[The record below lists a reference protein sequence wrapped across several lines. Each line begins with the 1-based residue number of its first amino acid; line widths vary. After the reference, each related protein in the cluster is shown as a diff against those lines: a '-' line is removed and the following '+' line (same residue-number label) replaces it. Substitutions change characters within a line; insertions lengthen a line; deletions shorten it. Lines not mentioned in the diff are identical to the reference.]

1 MSNNEEQY
9 TPELNNVGGDGN
21 CFFYALYQAL
31 QNSNLLTKIP
41 TINKDINIDNE
52 QNFSNT
58 FRKYLSTEPNYVV
71 ALNQIVDGVCDNT
84 MGIDNFYQPGQ
95 GNTGYSDIMYNT
107 FVDKTTNTLKNIDCA
122 KKDKI
127 VDALQKGIATNKEY
141 VGNLEV
147 GIVEEILKRD
157 AGITVYIITKKPIV
171 TKETKSG
178 AIEYTFTYDKGVTT
192 FAGNTTTVQFNPLDN
207 IVLYNQ
213 GANHYQWFNMTEPE
227 KTPLTTSSLT
237 GKPKITNVS
246 TGQFKAEYPDGNV
259 YEGQMTN
266 VNLAT
271 GDGICEGQGTMT
283 FQNNKNGYEKYVG
296 GWFNGLM
303 SGQGT
308 MDFENSDD
316 GYLKYVGNWLNG
328 EMNGSGNLT
337 FDGTKQLNK
346 YNTERGS
353 ILNKITTFL
362 NEKQDAV
369 TSTST
374 SSNPSSSILEQT
386 LAADKNVQ
394 DTSTYTDYFG
404 TATSKFQSKPT
415 NNISERG
422 NPNEEIYDTY
432 EGNFINGKMDTTGN
446 KTKGVLKF
454 QLYNNGTSDIYDAY
468 IGDFK
473 EGKMTGAGLFFVNYN
488 SATNPSKYNPTI
500 GSENSAKY
508 TYAAPASAALAST
521 VSQNQ
526 PILNFVDG
534 YPEYDGTFDNRGRRL
549 LGILRFPNDNVYI
562 GPFVNGEISGKGILM
577 YGYES
582 TPSNSGSGLPIGPVS
597 SSTSITGSPAPG
609 APAGS
614 ITTGTAPG
622 SPPGSNI
629 ASNIAS
635 GIASNTPPSSP
646 SNTPPSSPKSAAKP
660 VVSISS
666 GPVTTNTGSNIASGI
681 ASNTSP
687 SPKSAAKPVVSI
699 SSGLATTTSSTA
711 PTPPPKLAPIYKIIS
726 DRTFNFIDNRGF
738 NIFYKGLKTDWLPAK
753 IGDTVTTDFNP
764 VGSIK
769 FTTGDA
775 IYCSATLIAKSK
787 NNKKKIN
794 PGKKGFVFIESID
807 KTPITKGGSK
817 YQMKGGAGPEDQAFF
832 FGEFSNND
840 IVNGQLYF
848 ENEDMYSGKFV
859 NGQMQ
864 DTNGLMIFEN
874 NDRYIGSFKNGKRE
888 GKGIMQFFSDLSV
901 DNDYNKY
908 EGNWSDD
915 KMNGYG
921 KLSTM
926 KYDNGTDTLVKI
938 IYEGEF
944 VNDEQACFGACQTK
958 TTGNGRK
965 IFPNGDVYNGDFV
978 NGNIQGTGVVKF
990 FIADFKD
997 GDKVEV
1003 NIGGNWKSGT
1013 ITKTF
1018 NTVLLDENKT
1028 LQTVN
1033 DIKDIRR
1040 PITDA
1045 VYKFEYTGTVK
1056 GNFVT
1061 GLQVLPGDPNS
1072 IVNKG
1077 INTVDKL
1084 LNDIPGL
1091 GLNVNLNKAL
1101 NLDLNN
1107 ANNYINGKGKMVYVN
1122 NNNNIVGEYIGDFVN
1137 GQREGQGTYLNNLD
1151 NTTYEGAWLNNK
1163 HSGKGKLTDNKS
1175 RKVLYEGEWKND
1187 KRYSTSVDPKLISKM
1202 LKINVVTNVPGYQ
1215 KFKLKANM
1223 LDKNLGSQDF
1233 TYFYPLKKINKSFID
1248 NRPKSLWAK
1257 QFFDEGL
1264 FRSLVMDSGSYYP
1277 KSLKEAKDAG
1287 YIDSNI
1293 KTTLDYLFYT
1303 GRTLNLGGQPFVI
1316 AGYIWEP
1323 GTWNMDLKVDKEDIN
1338 QQLDIRRYA
1347 NNPRLQYQLLKKEI
1361 ENGKTLLDE
1370 SDESL
1375 MQGQNYTGPK
1385 SDASQLLQQLGR
1397 INLNN
1402 IGTGIKEKEEEE
1414 PTTTNAPTSLNT
1426 PISLT
1431 TSPSLGQITPLTSSA
1446 LVPVNNT
1453 STSISPTSTTVKEV
1467 KQSDETLSLQNFF
1480 ISGDYSTVEDKQTYY
1495 WNIITELLNK
1505 PPTDSIIL
1513 ESISQNNFFDRGF
1526 DITNKKN
1533 YERLVRGDKT
1543 LSIDKRGSG
1552 TKLLC
1557 YDGITT
1563 VSNNKPNM
1571 VDKMFGL
1578 VYDAIEMYNG
1588 EQNMENCNLDKSR
1601 DRILINKSNST
1612 PYTLQELLNNYKS
1625 KYDNTSD
1632 NNDTIIYKICSFF
1645 LINYEIKIFILN
1657 NIEVSQ
1663 SRGTTKNSLL
1673 IEPYD
1678 IISDTK
1684 GTSTSSSTTPI
1695 KPSLYLFLLKTDDNN
1710 IFLIKFTFVRIK
1722 EPQKK
1727 CCNFSIFNV
1736 TLKKDTNGDD
1746 ILIIPPVYMICL
1758 FEFSKQINKNNAF
1771 YNNVLTKECKEIN
1784 DKALQI
1790 ISEKDKTTKSG
1801 KKMVPS
1807 TAAKRASNFITSLKG
1822 IFSVKIITDTFPA
1835 LAGGSSLIQSGG
1847 AFYNTV
1853 SSNPAARQQLE
1864 FGTSPLSYYVT
1875 VYLEL
1880 EKGKVLTASNL
1891 VKAKCDTNYNKLL
1904 YDFSR
1909 FIGKDFVLPPDYKKL
1924 PDSVLNDK
1932 RLIEDSKR
1940 YPNSSRSQY
1949 YNPNSSSRNNYNYN
1963 SNNSSSRTNYNN
1975 YNNNMRYSRR
1985 RGGKKSNKKSR
1996 KNKDK
2001 NPYDFSS

>member
-1 MSNNEEQY
+1 
-9 TPELNNVGGDGN
+9 
-21 CFFYALYQAL
+21 
-31 QNSNLLTKIP
+31 
-41 TINKDINIDNE
+41 
-52 QNFSNT
+52 
-58 FRKYLSTEPNYVV
+58 
-71 ALNQIVDGVCDNT
+71 
-84 MGIDNFYQPGQ
+84 
-95 GNTGYSDIMYNT
+95 
-107 FVDKTTNTLKNIDCA
+107 
-122 KKDKI
+122 
-127 VDALQKGIATNKEY
+127 
-141 VGNLEV
+141 
-147 GIVEEILKRD
+147 
-157 AGITVYIITKKPIV
+157 
-171 TKETKSG
+171 
-178 AIEYTFTYDKGVTT
+178 
-192 FAGNTTTVQFNPLDN
+192 
-207 IVLYNQ
+207 
-213 GANHYQWFNMTEPE
+213 
-227 KTPLTTSSLT
+227 
-237 GKPKITNVS
+237 
-246 TGQFKAEYPDGNV
+246 
-259 YEGQMTN
+259 
-266 VNLAT
+266 
-271 GDGICEGQGTMT
+271 
-283 FQNNKNGYEKYVG
+283 
-296 GWFNGLM
+296 
-303 SGQGT
+303 
-308 MDFENSDD
+308 
-316 GYLKYVGNWLNG
+316 
-328 EMNGSGNLT
+328 
-337 FDGTKQLNK
+337 
-346 YNTERGS
+346 
-353 ILNKITTFL
+353 
-362 NEKQDAV
+362 
-369 TSTST
+369 
-374 SSNPSSSILEQT
+374 
-386 LAADKNVQ
+386 
-394 DTSTYTDYFG
+394 
-404 TATSKFQSKPT
+404 
-415 NNISERG
+415 
-422 NPNEEIYDTY
+422 
-432 EGNFINGKMDTTGN
+432 
-446 KTKGVLKF
+446 
-454 QLYNNGTSDIYDAY
+454 
-468 IGDFK
+468 
-473 EGKMTGAGLFFVNYN
+473 
-488 SATNPSKYNPTI
+488 
-500 GSENSAKY
+500 
-508 TYAAPASAALAST
+508 
-521 VSQNQ
+521 
-526 PILNFVDG
+526 
-534 YPEYDGTFDNRGRRL
+534 
-549 LGILRFPNDNVYI
+549 
-562 GPFVNGEISGKGILM
+562 M

-582 TPSNSGSGLPIGPVS
+582 TPSNPGSGLPIGPVS

-609 APAGS
+609 SPAPGAPVGS

-635 GIASNTPPSSP
+635 
-646 SNTPPSSPKSAAKP
+646 
-660 VVSISS
+660 
-666 GPVTTNTGSNIASGI
+666 NTGSNTV
-681 ASNTSP
+681 SNTGPTGS
-687 SPKSAAKPVVSI
+687 
-699 SSGLATTTSSTA
+699 ATTGSATA
-711 PTPPPKLAPIYKIIS
+711 TPVASVNANLDKQNYMILNNNTGVYINTLKNQERKKKWLA
-726 DRTFNFIDNRGF
+726 
-738 NIFYKGLKTDWLPAK
+738 
-753 IGDTVTTDFNP
+753 VQ
-764 VGSIK
+764 
-769 FTTGDA
+769 TGDE
-775 IYCSATLIAKSK
+775 IEINKTCDLNDPRQNNFCVATLITK
-787 NNKKKIN
+787 NDIARSNLYPNIN
-794 PGKKGFVFIESID
+794 IGDKGHVLVSSFKPTS
-807 KTPITKGGSK
+807 GGNH
-817 YQMKGGAGPEDQAFF
+817 MKGGAGPENQAFF

-874 NDRYIGSFKNGKRE
+874 NDRYSGSFKNGKRE

-915 KMNGYG
+915 KMSGYG

-958 TTGNGRK
+958 TTGKGRK

-978 NGNIQGTGVVKF
+978 NGKIEGTGAVKF

-1003 NIGGNWKSGT
+1003 NINGNWKPGAIIGT
-1013 ITKTF
+1013 FK
-1018 NTVLLDENKT
+1018 TVLLDDNKT

-1040 PITDA
+1040 PITDV

-1056 GNFVT
+1056 GNLVT

-1072 IVNKG
+1072 NINKG
-1077 INTVDKL
+1077 INKVDNF
-1084 LNDIPGL
+1084 LNNIPGL

-1107 ANNYINGKGKMVYVN
+1107 ANNYINGNGKMVYVN
-1122 NNNNIVGEYIGDFVN
+1122 NNNNIVGEYTGDFVN
-1137 GQREGQGTYLNNLD
+1137 GQREGQGFYTYLD
-1151 NTTYEGAWLNNK
+1151 NTNNQLTYEGAWLNDK
-1163 HSGKGKLTDNKS
+1163 QSGKGKLIDNKS

-1187 KRYSTSVDPKLISKM
+1187 KRYSTNVDPKMISKM

-1215 KFKLKANM
+1215 KFKLKASM

-1323 GTWNMDLKVDKEDIN
+1323 GTWNMDLKVDKEDIT

-1361 ENGKTLLDE
+1361 ENGKNLLDD

-1402 IGTGIKEKEEEE
+1402 TGTGIKEEKEEEE
-1414 PTTTNAPTSLNT
+1414 PTTTTNTPTSLNT
-1426 PISLT
+1426 T
-1431 TSPSLGQITPLTSSA
+1431 SLGQNVYGQNVSNQNVSNQNVSGQNVSLTPTTGA
-1446 LVPVNNT
+1446 LVTKKNT
-1453 STSISPTSTTVKEV
+1453 GIPAITTSTTVKEV
-1467 KQSDETLSLQNFF
+1467 NQSDETLSLQNFF
-1480 ISGDYSTVEDKQTYY
+1480 ISGDYSTVEGKQTYY
-1495 WNIITELLNK
+1495 FNIITELLNK
-1505 PPTDSIIL
+1505 APKDSIIL
-1513 ESISQNNFFDRGF
+1513 ESINQNNFFNTRVDT
-1526 DITNKKN
+1526 INKNN
-1533 YERLVRGDKT
+1533 YDRLVRGDKT

-1563 VSNNKPNM
+1563 VSNNESNM

-1588 EQNMENCNLDKSR
+1588 EQNMKNCNLDNIK
-1601 DRILINKSNST
+1601 DRILMDNKTSA
-1612 PYTLQELLNNYKS
+1612 PYTLQELLNNYKN

-1632 NNDTIIYKICSFF
+1632 DNDTIIYKICSFF
-1645 LINYEIKIFILN
+1645 LINYGLKIFILN
-1657 NIEVSQ
+1657 NVKVSQ

-1684 GTSTSSSTTPI
+1684 GTSTSSSITPI

-1710 IFLIKFTFVRIK
+1710 IFLIKFTFVRIE

-1758 FEFSKQINKNNAF
+1758 FEFSKQINKNIAF
-1771 YNNVLTKECKEIN
+1771 YNDVLTKECEELRN
-1784 DKALQI
+1784 KALKI
-1790 ISEKDKTTKSG
+1790 ISDKDKTTKSG
-1801 KKMVPS
+1801 KKMVLSRP
-1807 TAAKRASNFITSLKG
+1807 AERASNFITSLKG
-1822 IFSVKIITDTFPA
+1822 IFGVKIITDIFSELA
-1835 LAGGSSLIQSGG
+1835 AGGSSLIQSGG

-1949 YNPNSSSRNNYNYN
+1949 YNPNSRSNSRSNYN
-1963 SNNSSSRTNYNN
+1963 NNNNN
-1975 YNNNMRYSRR
+1975 YNNMKYSRR

-2001 NPYDFSS
+2001 TPYDFSS

>member
-1 MSNNEEQY
+1 MQ
-9 TPELNNVGGDGN
+9 TGDE
-21 CFFYALYQAL
+21 
-31 QNSNLLTKIP
+31 IE
-41 TINKDINIDNE
+41 INKTCNLNSTDIN
-52 QNFSNT
+52 
-58 FRKYLSTEPNYVV
+58 
-71 ALNQIVDGVCDNT
+71 
-84 MGIDNFYQPGQ
+84 
-95 GNTGYSDIMYNT
+95 
-107 FVDKTTNTLKNIDCA
+107 
-122 KKDKI
+122 
-127 VDALQKGIATNKEY
+127 
-141 VGNLEV
+141 
-147 GIVEEILKRD
+147 
-157 AGITVYIITKKPIV
+157 
-171 TKETKSG
+171 
-178 AIEYTFTYDKGVTT
+178 
-192 FAGNTTTVQFNPLDN
+192 PLC
-207 IVLYNQ
+207 I
-213 GANHYQWFNMTEPE
+213 
-227 KTPLTTSSLT
+227 
-237 GKPKITNVS
+237 
-246 TGQFKAEYPDGNV
+246 
-259 YEGQMTN
+259 
-266 VNLAT
+266 
-271 GDGICEGQGTMT
+271 
-283 FQNNKNGYEKYVG
+283 
-296 GWFNGLM
+296 
-303 SGQGT
+303 
-308 MDFENSDD
+308 
-316 GYLKYVGNWLNG
+316 
-328 EMNGSGNLT
+328 
-337 FDGTKQLNK
+337 
-346 YNTERGS
+346 
-353 ILNKITTFL
+353 
-362 NEKQDAV
+362 
-369 TSTST
+369 
-374 SSNPSSSILEQT
+374 
-386 LAADKNVQ
+386 
-394 DTSTYTDYFG
+394 
-404 TATSKFQSKPT
+404 
-415 NNISERG
+415 
-422 NPNEEIYDTY
+422 
-432 EGNFINGKMDTTGN
+432 
-446 KTKGVLKF
+446 
-454 QLYNNGTSDIYDAY
+454 
-468 IGDFK
+468 
-473 EGKMTGAGLFFVNYN
+473 
-488 SATNPSKYNPTI
+488 
-500 GSENSAKY
+500 
-508 TYAAPASAALAST
+508 
-521 VSQNQ
+521 
-526 PILNFVDG
+526 
-534 YPEYDGTFDNRGRRL
+534 
-549 LGILRFPNDNVYI
+549 
-562 GPFVNGEISGKGILM
+562 
-577 YGYES
+577 
-582 TPSNSGSGLPIGPVS
+582 
-597 SSTSITGSPAPG
+597 
-609 APAGS
+609 
-614 ITTGTAPG
+614 
-622 SPPGSNI
+622 
-629 ASNIAS
+629 
-635 GIASNTPPSSP
+635 
-646 SNTPPSSPKSAAKP
+646 
-660 VVSISS
+660 
-666 GPVTTNTGSNIASGI
+666 
-681 ASNTSP
+681 
-687 SPKSAAKPVVSI
+687 
-699 SSGLATTTSSTA
+699 
-711 PTPPPKLAPIYKIIS
+711 
-726 DRTFNFIDNRGF
+726 
-738 NIFYKGLKTDWLPAK
+738 
-753 IGDTVTTDFNP
+753 
-764 VGSIK
+764 
-769 FTTGDA
+769 
-775 IYCSATLIAKSK
+775 ATLITK
-787 NNKKKIN
+787 NDKGRNTKYPDIIV
-794 PGKKGFVFIESID
+794 GKKGNVLVSSFKSIS
-807 KTPITKGGSK
+807 GGNH
-817 YQMKGGAGPEDQAFF
+817 MKGGAGPEKQALF

-888 GKGIMQFFSDLSV
+888 GKGIMQFFSDFSG
-901 DNDYNKY
+901 DNYKKY

-915 KMNGYG
+915 KTNGYG

-926 KYDNGTDTLVKI
+926 KYVFTGTNDTLVKI

-958 TTGNGRK
+958 TTGTGRK
-965 IFPNGDVYNGDFV
+965 IFPNGDVYNGNFV
-978 NGNIQGTGVVKF
+978 NGKIEGTGTVKF

-1003 NIGGNWKSGT
+1003 NINGNWKPGT
-1013 ITKTF
+1013 IIGTF
-1018 NTVLLDENKT
+1018 NTVLLDDNKT

-1072 IVNKG
+1072 IINKG
-1077 INTVDKL
+1077 INTVDKGINAINTKL
-1084 LNDIPGL
+1084 DL

-1215 KFKLKANM
+1215 KFKLKASM

-1402 IGTGIKEKEEEE
+1402 IGTGIKEQEEEEKE
-1414 PTTTNAPTSLNT
+1414 PTTTNTSTSLNT
-1426 PISLT
+1426 SLT
-1431 TSPSLGQITPLTSSA
+1431 TSPSNTSLGSNQITPLTSNTGA
-1446 LVPVNNT
+1446 LVPVNTT
-1453 STSISPTSTTVKEV
+1453 STSIGPTATTNTTVKEV

-1495 WNIITELLNK
+1495 WNIITELLDKVKN
-1505 PPTDSIIL
+1505 SIIL
-1513 ESISQNNFFDRGF
+1513 ESISQNNFFNQGF
-1526 DITNKKN
+1526 DIKIKKN

-1543 LSIDKRGSG
+1543 LSIDKKGTG

-1563 VSNNKPNM
+1563 VSNNKSNM
-1571 VDKMFGL
+1571 VDKLFGL

-1588 EQNMENCNLDKSR
+1588 KENMENCKLDNKK
-1601 DRILINKSNST
+1601 DRILMNKLTSA
-1612 PYTLQELLNNYKS
+1612 PYTLQELLNDYKS

-1632 NNDTIIYKICSFF
+1632 SNDTIIYKICSFF

-1657 NIEVSQ
+1657 NLEVSQ
-1663 SRGTTKNSLL
+1663 SRSVTKNSLL
-1673 IEPYD
+1673 IEPYQT
-1678 IISDTK
+1678 IPATK
-1684 GTSTSSSTTPI
+1684 GTSTSTSSSTTPI

-1736 TLKKDTNGDD
+1736 NLKTNTTTSNSNDN

-1771 YNNVLTKECKEIN
+1771 YNDVLTKECEELRN
-1784 DKALQI
+1784 KALQI
-1790 ISEKDKTTKSG
+1790 ISDKDKTTKSG
-1801 KKMVPS
+1801 KKLVPS
-1807 TAAKRASNFITSLKG
+1807 VPAKRALNFITSLKG
-1822 IFSVKIITDTFPA
+1822 IFGVKIITDTFPT
-1835 LAGGSSLIQSGG
+1835 LAGGGSLIQSGG

-1949 YNPNSSSRNNYNYN
+1949 YNPNSSSRT
-1963 SNNSSSRTNYNN
+1963 NNS